1 MGSFRL
7 LQFNMQFGQIWDEDD
22 PDNAPICIEDSIR
35 ELKVYDGDIVLL
47 QEVEQVQPGGIQV
60 VPPPNFS
67 RLKHEL
73 TGYESVFAYPPE
85 DSRELP
91 FGIGLALFSKY
102 PILSSKTV
110 VLPGA
115 PVEFNFEG
123 ELTTPT
129 DRILL
134 IVEVDVDGTVVT
146 FLNTH
151 LQAYFM
157 INASSNDHPEQK
169 NLVLQEALKID
180 GPMVLAG
187 DFNSVDAESL
197 LEDYERAGRRTMQ
210 KDMVTWKRMPLVLDH
225 IFINKHLELEG
236 GTVDEVSAS
245 DHHMLVAEIKC

>member
-1 MGSFRL
+1 M
-7 LQFNMQFGQIWDEDD
+7 
-22 PDNAPICIEDSIR
+22 
-35 ELKVYDGDIVLL
+35 
-47 QEVEQVQPGGIQV
+47 
-60 VPPPNFS
+60 
-67 RLKHEL
+67 
-73 TGYESVFAYPPE
+73 
-85 DSRELP
+85 
-91 FGIGLALFSKY
+91 
-102 PILSSKTV
+102 
-110 VLPGA
+110 LPGA

-197 LEDYERAGRRTMQ
+197 LEDYERAGLRTMQ